1 MQEPMMQQPNQWM
14 NGEPEAQSS
23 ILLAQH
29 TTYFLKY
36 TTITMTD
43 GTTRLICDEILDYI
57 EPYNP
62 DYPLGYLKK
71 GQKAL
76 AYMNKAQSLAYSVAS
91 KLLSDLNDHALIE
104 IKKAQGNKKY
114 DLIAKHA
121 GQDVA
126 SKTKFCVDYFNDFS
140 RRKQALITHSRST
153 GINPQQMREFRN
165 SVESAN
171 GDDEIEKKRGIFGV
185 FGGR

>member
-14 NGEPEAQSS
+14 QGEPESQSA

-36 TTITMTD
+36 STMTD
-43 GTTRLICDEILDYI
+43 NNGNTRLICDEVLDFI

-91 KLLSDLNDHALIE
+91 KLISNLKDEELLE
-104 IKKAQGNKKY
+104 IKSAQGNKKY
-114 DLIAKHA
+114 DLISKFAS
-121 GQDVA
+121 QDVA
-126 SKTKFCVDYFNDFS
+126 SNTKFCVDYFNDFS
-140 RRKQALITHSRST
+140 RRKQALITHSRTT

-171 GDDEIEKKRGIFGV
+171 GDDEMEKKKGIFGA
-185 FGGR
+185 FR

>member
-1 MQEPMMQQPNQWM
+1 MQ
-14 NGEPEAQSS
+14 GEPESQSA

-36 TTITMTD
+36 ITVINEDNTTK
-43 GTTRLICDEILDYI
+43 LICDEVLDFI

-76 AYMNKAQSLAYSVAS
+76 AYMNKAQCLAYSVAS
-91 KLLSDLNDHALIE
+91 KLLSDLPDDALKE
-104 IKKAQGNKKY
+104 IREAIGNKKF
-114 DLIAKHA
+114 DLIAKYA
-121 GQDVA
+121 SQDTA
-126 SKTKFCVDYFNDFS
+126 SNTKFCVDYFNDFS
-140 RRKQALITHSRST
+140 RRKQALITHSRAT

-165 SVESAN
+165 TIDPAN
-171 GDDEIEKKRGIFGV
+171 GEDEDKKKGIFGV
-185 FGGR
+185 FGR

>member
-1 MQEPMMQQPNQWM
+1 MQESMMQQQNPWM
-14 NGEPEAQSS
+14 QAEPESQGA
-23 ILLAQH
+23 IMLAQH

-36 TTITMTD
+36 THMKDNNGNTI
-43 GTTRLICDEILDYI
+43 LFCDEVLDFI

-71 GQKAL
+71 GQKCL

-91 KLLSDLNDHALIE
+91 KLISNLSDEALIE
-104 IKKAQGNKKY
+104 IKEAQGNKKY
-114 DLIAKHA
+114 DLISKYA

-126 SKTKFCVDYFNDFS
+126 SNTKFCVDYFNDFS
-140 RRKQALITHSRST
+140 RRKQALISHSRTT
-153 GINPQQMREFRN
+153 GNNPQLMREFRN

-171 GDDEIEKKRGIFGV
+171 GDDEMEKKKGIFGA
-185 FGGR
+185 FR

>member
-1 MQEPMMQQPNQWM
+1 MDSPMMQQPNQWM
-14 NGEPEAQSS
+14 QGEPESQSA

-36 TTITMTD
+36 ITILKED
-43 GTTRLICDEILDYI
+43 GTSTLVCDEVLDFI

-76 AYMNKAQSLAYSVAS
+76 AYMNKAQCLAYSVAS
-91 KLLSDLNDHALIE
+91 KLLSDLNDDALTE
-104 IKKAQGNKKY
+104 IRTAIGNKKF
-114 DLIAKHA
+114 DLIAQYA
-121 GQDVA
+121 SQDTA
-126 SKTKFCVDYFNDFS
+126 SNTKFCVDYFNDFS
-140 RRKQALITHSRST
+140 RRKQALITHSRAT

-165 SVESAN
+165 AIEPAN
-171 GDDEIEKKRGIFGV
+171 GDEEQKKKGLFGV
-185 FGGR
+185 FGR

>member
-1 MQEPMMQQPNQWM
+1 MDSPMMQQPNQWM
-14 NGEPEAQSS
+14 QGEPESQSA

-36 TTITMTD
+36 ITIIKED
-43 GTTRLICDEILDYI
+43 GTPQLICDEVLDFI

-76 AYMNKAQSLAYSVAS
+76 AYMNKAQCLSYSVAS
-91 KLLSDLNDHALIE
+91 KLLSDLPDKALI
-104 IKKAQGNKKY
+104 KLKDASGNKKY
-114 DLIAKHA
+114 DIIAQYA
-121 GQDVA
+121 SQDTA
-126 SKTKFCVDYFNDFS
+126 SNAKFCVDYFNDFS
-140 RRKQALITHSRST
+140 RRKQALITHSRAT

-165 SVESAN
+165 SIEPAN
-171 GDDEIEKKRGIFGV
+171 GDDENQKKGIFGR
-185 FGGR
+185 FK

>member
-1 MQEPMMQQPNQWM
+1 MDSPMMQQPNQWM
-14 NGEPEAQSS
+14 QGEPESQSA

-36 TTITMTD
+36 ITVLNDD
-43 GTTRLICDEILDYI
+43 GSTKLICDEVLDFI
-57 EPYNP
+57 EPFNP

-76 AYMNKAQSLAYSVAS
+76 AFMNRAQCLAYSVAS
-91 KLLSDLNDHALIE
+91 KLLSDMSDKALQE
-104 IKKAQGNKKY
+104 IRAAQGNKKY
-114 DLIAKHA
+114 DLIAKYSS
-121 GQDVA
+121 QDTA
-126 SKTKFCVDYFNDFS
+126 SNAKFSVDYFNDFS

-165 SVESAN
+165 AIEPAN
-171 GDDEIEKKRGIFGV
+171 GEEQEKKKGIFGV
-185 FGGR
+185 FGK